1 MQKNRTI
8 SFAWA
13 VACAIA
19 SPSLMA
25 ATPVP
30 LSPAPAELSK
40 VEKTSSTIG
49 TTANAQPE
57 KSYYYFEAVPVRPVE
72 PSKRQ
77 SSVSGPAAAAPQT
90 QAKVTTSAITPLCT
104 TLNTGTTYTL
114 DSTTTGGSYC
124 YHFEITQR
132 AKTTVFLTGQNANT
146 DFALTLI
153 KHEADD
159 TLTSLGTSD
168 QPGNADEGLLA
179 LTEPGD
185 YYWSMDANASDGSAF
200 QFGAVVNTAVDAN
213 ELNDAASLS
222 TPIPDDRTPIVG
234 SMDSAQDIDYFSF
247 VAENGQDLQIQF
259 TDTYGQNEWVIEYFT
274 GTTWTSL
281 NANQVYNLSGLP
293 APFTL
298 NIRISP
304 NPSMA
309 VNPNHDYE
317 LVVGST
323 VTASDMVDVG
333 SSENLARIGAGDFS
347 PFLVDQAYNELDW
360 SIRVLDSNGD
370 PVEGAIVNFRYA
382 TTDIAEQV
390 DTAVS
395 NSAGIAGSSITLP
408 NCTGNNSVIHTS
420 GGNTWLSEFDIG
432 AWAIDVEN
440 TDPDEVG
447 VGGENYPAVTWGH
460 ICDQTLQ

>member
-8 SFAWA
+8 SFAWV

-19 SPSLMA
+19 SPSLLA

-30 LSPAPAELSK
+30 LSPAPAALSK
-40 VEKTSSTIG
+40 VETTSSTKG
-49 TTANAQPE
+49 VTANAQPE
-57 KSYYYFEAVPVRPVE
+57 KSYYHFEAVPVRPVE
-72 PSKRQ
+72 PAERQ
-77 SSVSGPAAAAPQT
+77 SSVSGPAAAASQT

-104 TLNTGTTYTL
+104 TLNTGTIYTL

-222 TPIPDDRTPIVG
+222 TPIPDDRTPMVG

-259 TDTYGQNEWVIEYFT
+259 TDAYGQNEWVIEYFT
-274 GTTWTSL
+274 GTVWNTL
-281 NANQVYNLSGLP
+281 DANMLYNLGSLP
-293 APFTL
+293 TPFTL
-298 NIRISP
+298 NVRISP
-304 NPSMA
+304 NPAVA
-309 VNPNHDYE
+309 VNPAHDYE
-317 LVVGST
+317 LLVGSR
-323 VTASDMVDVG
+323 VTASDSVDVG
-333 SSENLARIGAGDFS
+333 SDENLVRMSTS
-347 PFLVDQAYNELDW
+347 PFLTDQVHNELDW
-360 SIRVLDSNGD
+360 SIRVLDSSGN
-370 PVEGAIVNFRYA
+370 PVEGAEVTFKYY
-382 TTDIAEQV
+382 TDDIPLTG
-390 DTAVS
+390 DTAIS
-395 NSAGIAGSSITLP
+395 NLSGIAGNIISLP
-408 NCTGNNSVIHTS
+408 DCTGNYSTTDYS
-420 GGNTWLSEFDIG
+420 GGYTWLSEFNAGKWSIRVKD
-432 AWAIDVEN
+432 
-440 TDPDEVG
+440 TDPNEVG
-447 VGGENYPAVTWGH
+447 VGGDNYPAVTLGH
-460 ICDQTLQ
+460 ICDQTIQ